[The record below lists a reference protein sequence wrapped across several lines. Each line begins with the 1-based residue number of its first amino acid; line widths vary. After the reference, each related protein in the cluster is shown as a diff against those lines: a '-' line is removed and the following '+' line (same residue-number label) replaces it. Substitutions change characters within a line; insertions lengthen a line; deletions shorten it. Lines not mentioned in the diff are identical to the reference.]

1 MIMIIIIIR
10 ITFVSVNIVSVL
22 YILFRCDEEDMR
34 KLLSVKFNVYIK
46 MIKLLSQSENN
57 NNANIYYIDVYIN

>member
-1 MIMIIIIIR
+1 MMIIIIR

-22 YILFRCDEEDMR
+22 YILFRCDEEDIR

>member
-1 MIMIIIIIR
+1 MMIIIIIR

>member
-1 MIMIIIIIR
+1 MMIIIIIR

-22 YILFRCDEEDMR
+22 YILFRRDEEDIR

>member
-1 MIMIIIIIR
+1 MMIIIIIR

-22 YILFRCDEEDMR
+22 YILFRCDEEDIR

>member
-1 MIMIIIIIR
+1 MMIIIIIIR

>member
-1 MIMIIIIIR
+1 MIIIIIR

-22 YILFRCDEEDMR
+22 YILIRRDEEDIR

>member
-1 MIMIIIIIR
+1 MMIIIIR

-34 KLLSVKFNVYIK
+34 KLLSVKFNIYIK

>member
-1 MIMIIIIIR
+1 MMIIIIFR

-22 YILFRCDEEDMR
+22 YILFRRDEEDIR